1 MMSSDAERLDV
12 NIDEIVKEAKSPT
25 EKAYGKMVQLM
36 SCENERVALAAA
48 KEVLSACEKKEADS
62 DGTVELEVTIKV
74 I

>member
-12 NIDEIVKEAKSPT
+12 IVDEIGKEAESPT

-48 KEVLSACEKKEADS
+48 KEVLSACEKKEADN